1 MSSPQSFLSRMQD
14 ISSVRKSQAAPV
26 LDTALI
32 QPFYSYNHD
41 PGRQEWQPARSSS
54 NSSVSHGESQQVA
67 AGVLRLITWNIDFQI
82 PAANERMSA
91 ALQYLAQ
98 LLYNNP
104 DQNHDIPTVIFFQEM
119 VLSDIELIKD
129 TRWIR
134 EGFYVTDTSGSATL
148 VINVHQ
154 TQPIQAPAKSSVYAI
169 LILKALCLSRQ
180 SGQSNSKSRPSE
192 EEAVVLPTP
201 HAALLAGDLNAF
213 APEDG
218 TAPTECGLQDVF
230 LKLGGQ
236 EGTEEAFTWGQQVPR
251 YIKKKFGCSRM
262 DKVLFCGGIEPLRLQ
277 KIGEGVKAWV
287 QYPEQSDEDSTDSTD
302 DGEEVWATDH
312 IGLCAELK
320 IL

>member
-1 MSSPQSFLSRMQD
+1 MKRDGLFVD
-14 ISSVRKSQAAPV
+14 ISFTSLPSGDQCTPDPTDPSPRKIVRLCNTHLESLVSVPPIRPVQLKVASQYMHGASSGGS
-26 LDTALI
+26 T
-32 QPFYSYNHD
+32 YNKI
-41 PGRQEWQPARSSS
+41 G
-54 NSSVSHGESQQVA
+54 
-67 AGVLRLITWNIDFQI
+67 
-82 PAANERMSA
+82 
-91 ALQYLAQ
+91 
-98 LLYNNP
+98 
-104 DQNHDIPTVIFFQEM
+104 
-119 VLSDIELIKD
+119 
-129 TRWIR
+129 
-134 EGFYVTDTSGSATL
+134 
-148 VINVHQ
+148 
-154 TQPIQAPAKSSVYAI
+154 
-169 LILKALCLSRQ
+169 
-180 SGQSNSKSRPSE
+180 E

-236 EGTEEAFTWGQQVPR
+236 EGTEEAFTWGQQVPL

-312 IGLCAELK
+312 IGLCAELQ